1 MASFYSKHPKVHT
14 CCLNHSS
21 FFQNFEAVAVTKRSL
36 FKAQNSR
43 KKKWLTLK
51 NLNKNEARRILF

>member
-1 MASFYSKHPKVHT
+1 MASFNRKHHKVHT

-21 FFQNFEAVAVTKRSL
+21 ISQNFEAVAFTKRCL
-36 FKAQNSR
+36 FNAQNSR